1 MLWINKRKGKY
12 KRRGHKWAKS
22 FLSDGWDLT
31 LEKYIACDYTNY
43 KRDYPIENLLYE
55 EQHHYCCYCM
65 RRLSLGVNTTI
76 EHVVPYKSDNST
88 EEGRDNIAYYLSL
101 HKFLKKNVFFAL
113 LDEKHGLSK
122 KKIKKL
128 PPFPHFC
135 AYENLVLSC
144 DGSIWDGDY
153 PGKDQVRK
161 LHETCNNLRGTK
173 RIIPMFYIRNI
184 NKILRY
190 HQDGRLIY
198 NDKYESTIKAVKLD
212 HPTLILIRKTW
223 AQLAIVSSI
232 VQVNNA
238 IIDRNLRDE
247 IISMCDLDLYE
258 INRIKDSNLW
268 KLLSEYSWFYKYYR
282 CNW

>member
-1 MLWINKRKGKY
+1 
-12 KRRGHKWAKS
+12 
-22 FLSDGWDLT
+22 
-31 LEKYIACDYTNY
+31 
-43 KRDYPIENLLYE
+43 
-55 EQHHYCCYCM
+55 
-65 RRLSLGVNTTI
+65 
-76 EHVVPYKSDNST
+76 
-88 EEGRDNIAYYLSL
+88 
-101 HKFLKKNVFFAL
+101 
-113 LDEKHGLSK
+113 
-122 KKIKKL
+122 
-128 PPFPHFC
+128 
-135 AYENLVLSC
+135 
-144 DGSIWDGDY
+144 
-153 PGKDQVRK
+153 
-161 LHETCNNLRGTK
+161 
-173 RIIPMFYIRNI
+173 MFYIRNI